1 MVIHDLTKR
10 CNELSNRLKE
20 FSALYEVVK
29 NERNKYVNLIQSS
42 SQALAEMR
50 EKIRILVNEV
60 GQVVPAPPAQLLCL
74 KCAAVRTGGHPE
86 QRARREGHRPRQGE
100 ERAPAG
106 PEPARRAQTGQGYPA
121 LPPCLSVC
129 LRTGEDIYCKV

>member
-1 MVIHDLTKR
+1 M
-10 CNELSNRLKE
+10 KE

-60 GQVVPAPPAQLLCL
+60 RAPSFPLQYLVL
-74 KCAAVRTGGHPE
+74 KC
-86 QRARREGHRPRQGE
+86 
-100 ERAPAG
+100 
-106 PEPARRAQTGQGYPA
+106 
-121 LPPCLSVC
+121 VC
-129 LRTGEDIYCKV
+129 V